1 LSAVVAETVDA
12 PVFACCCCEDTDFP
26 TCGIS
31 LVTGAGART
40 GTASC
45 VVTGVELLGN
55 DSVVHQVELGVAELC
70 FKELVLVVVE
80 ISFS

>member
-1 LSAVVAETVDA
+1 M
-12 PVFACCCCEDTDFP
+12 
-26 TCGIS
+26 
-31 LVTGAGART
+31 VTGAGART